1 MMRRHLNALGF
12 EGFNVALVIVGRWT
26 SQTLNARYRKKD
38 HPTNVLSFGYGLG
51 DRDLG
56 DVIINGEW
64 ASDRAKMNEFS
75 YETIIARL
83 WVHGLLHLA
92 GYDHERSFAS
102 DRAMR
107 TLERFLF
114 QTTHPQ
120 IDWNRLEGIFE
131 PCNS

>member
-1 MMRRHLNALGF
+1 MRRHLNALGF
-12 EGFNVALVIVGRWT
+12 EGFDVALVIVGHQT
-26 SQTLNARYRKKD
+26 SQTLNARYRKRD
-38 HPTNVLSFGYGLG
+38 RPTNVLSFGYGLK

-56 DVIINGEW
+56 DVIVNGEW
-64 ASDRAKMNEFS
+64 ASDRAKTNGFS

-102 DRAMR
+102 ERAMR
-107 TLERFLF
+107 TLECILF

-120 IDWNRLEGIFE
+120 VDWSHIEGIFE